1 MVRRSTLSAEKL
13 TNVRSDE
20 MIVISIGY
28 RHLVLNH
35 KDAFLLSEIL
45 ARVEAYESK
54 YRGNGAEN
62 THHVY
67 PNEEQY
73 TMQVISEDL
82 YRMAKLAGKPAKEV

>member
-1 MVRRSTLSAEKL
+1 
-13 TNVRSDE
+13 
-20 MIVISIGY
+20 MIVVNIGY
-28 RHLVLNH
+28 RNMIMSH

-45 ARVEAYESK
+45 ARVESYESK

-82 YRMAKLAGKPAKEV
+82 YRMAKLAGKPAKEA